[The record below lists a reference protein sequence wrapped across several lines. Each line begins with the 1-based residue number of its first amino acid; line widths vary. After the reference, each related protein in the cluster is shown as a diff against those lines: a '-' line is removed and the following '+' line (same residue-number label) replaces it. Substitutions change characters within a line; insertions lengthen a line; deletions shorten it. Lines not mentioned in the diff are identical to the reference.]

1 MATRATRPAA
11 QPSLDET
18 ALHSEAP
25 PNPAGRDAK
34 GRFTAGNRGGPGN
47 PFARRAAELRS
58 AFLAA
63 ATPEDMQ
70 RICQRLITM
79 AALGDLVAAKLVLGY
94 LLGKVPE
101 PVNPD
106 TLDLEEC
113 RQAAQNPTCAE
124 VQQVMRYRPAADLS
138 ATILRAQDILNE
150 EQLHQFAQKLKEEP
164 EATAAQDGE
173 GLEEERYDE
182 ELAIAEEP
190 ADSAES
196 MPLVTKR
203 PQRRASGDKASV
215 GMHRPSPNGG
225 HGREHAANEAPAAAP
240 PSPNGSHGPRQRP
253 APRR

>member
-11 QPSLDET
+11 QPSLDASTPHPET
-18 ALHSEAP
+18 P
-25 PNPAGRDAK
+25 PNAGRDAK
-34 GRFTAGNRGGPGN
+34 GRFTTGNRGGPGN

-164 EATAAQDGE
+164 DAPAAQDGE
-173 GLEEERYDE
+173 GLEETYDE
-182 ELAIAEEP
+182 ELAVAEEP
-190 ADSAES
+190 AGGEDPTPSVS
-196 MPLVTKR
+196 QR
-203 PQRRASGDKASV
+203 PQRRASGDQASAPSY
-215 GMHRPSPNGG
+215 RPSPNSG
-225 HGREHAANEAPAAAP
+225 HGREPAAKEAPPAAP
-240 PSPNGSHGPRQRP
+240 PSANGLYGARQRP
-253 APRR
+253 ETRR

>member
-1 MATRATRPAA
+1 MAKRATRPAA
-11 QPSLDET
+11 QSSLDEAASHT
-18 ALHSEAP
+18 ETP
-25 PNPAGRDAK
+25 PHATGRDAK

-47 PFARRAAELRS
+47 PFARPAAELRS

-164 EATAAQDGE
+164 AAATAEE
-173 GLEEERYDE
+173 GTDSQEEMCGE
-182 ELAIAEEP
+182 ELAAAEERVGAEDSTP
-190 ADSAES
+190 A
-196 MPLVTKR
+196 VTQR
-203 PQRRASGDKASV
+203 PQRRPSRPQASAGSY
-215 GMHRPSPNGG
+215 RPSPNGG
-225 HGREHAANEAPAAAP
+225 HGGEPAGNEASPAAS
-240 PSPNGSHGPRQRP
+240 PSPKGLHGPWKRP
-253 APRR
+253 ATPR